1 MAEKQFLFLIQKL
14 ETGNLSIK
22 SSSIIN
28 EEQANK
34 LLHIF
39 HFYSGRLSDFTIF
52 FDEFSK
58 EKVPL
63 SHFSYSCKPLN
74 PLETNIL
81 KKLNLDSTGCI
92 TPLLALEE
100 FEAQMGELII
110 NEDTGQYML
119 NIEELNEE
127 EFIEDED
134 YSEVDEN
141 SYSQDI
147 FI

>member
-22 SSSIIN
+22 SSCILN

-39 HFYSGRLSDFTIF
+39 HYYSGRLSDFQIY
-52 FDEFSK
+52 FDEYSH

-63 SHFSYSCKPLN
+63 SHFSYSCKPVN
-74 PLETNIL
+74 TLEINIF
-81 KKLNLDSTGCI
+81 KKFNLTQSGAI
-92 TPLLALEE
+92 TPILILEE
-100 FEAQMGELII
+100 FEAMMGELII

-119 NIEELNEE
+119 DIDDFDEDEIIEE
-127 EFIEDED
+127 DD
-134 YSEVDEN
+134 YAEVDEN
-141 SYSQDI
+141 HYSQDI